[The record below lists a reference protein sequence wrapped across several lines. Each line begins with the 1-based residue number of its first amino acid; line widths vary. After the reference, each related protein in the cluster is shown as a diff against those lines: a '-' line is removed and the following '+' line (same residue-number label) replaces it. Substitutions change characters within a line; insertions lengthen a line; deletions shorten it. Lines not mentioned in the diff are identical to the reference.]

1 MEKNAQ
7 NRLGTKGGLDE
18 VLSHPWLKDLDI
30 EKILEKSMEA
40 PVKPQLSQDIMDVS
54 NFDAAFTQEAATV
67 SIVPSDKIS
76 KIKNNANQFDNF

>member
-1 MEKNAQ
+1 
-7 NRLGTKGGLDE
+7 
-18 VLSHPWLKDLDI
+18 
-30 EKILEKSMEA
+30 MEA